1 MRRFGRYLSFCRSQV
16 GGAGCFIEAGR
27 GAQISSLSSS
37 PKLAATDTEGSD
49 SANQGSPAECSASS
63 PFVGI
68 ATIIIVPGY
77 DDTALS
83 TAALA

>member
-1 MRRFGRYLSFCRSQV
+1 
-16 GGAGCFIEAGR
+16 
-27 GAQISSLSSS
+27 
-37 PKLAATDTEGSD
+37 LAATDTEGSD